1 MKINIDRMCQ
11 LAGVKAPPRS
21 RRLSENKRRRPL
33 RESAHDELEEMERP
47 DDIDEESDVEE
58 DDEMDEMVEI
68 DETVLVQE
76 LRRARRI
83 MKENKKIQ
91 DRKRQKLEEAQLK
104 AVIDQEVKNV
114 IKELNL
120 NSGWVYG
127 KNKPRRSRHGY
138 THQGAYLKGIG
149 FK

>member
-21 RRLSENKRRRPL
+21 KRLNESRRRGRLL
-33 RESAHDELEEMERP
+33 RESQHEELEEMERP
-47 DDIDEESDVEE
+47 DDIDEEAMEP
-58 DDEMDEMVEI
+58 DEMDEMVEI
-68 DETVLVQE
+68 DEAELVQE

-120 NSGWVYG
+120 NSGWIYG